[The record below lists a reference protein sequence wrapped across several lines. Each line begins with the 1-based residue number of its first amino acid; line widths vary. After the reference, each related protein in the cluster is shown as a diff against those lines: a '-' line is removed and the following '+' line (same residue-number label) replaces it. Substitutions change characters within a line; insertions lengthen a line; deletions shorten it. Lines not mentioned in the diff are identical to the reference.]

1 LQASFDFITDDVLH
15 SAVALAGGG
24 SRATDGSCGVFSG
37 GLMALSLHFNPRS
50 DVLSQ
55 EEMETLEK
63 ARERT
68 NEYRDWFISEFGSV
82 VCRDVQQKLFGRYY
96 NFMDDD
102 DIKAFG
108 KFPGKEKCNDVVKA
122 SARKV
127 AEILTRLF

>member
-1 LQASFDFITDDVLH
+1 
-15 SAVALAGGG
+15 
-24 SRATDGSCGVFSG
+24 
-37 GLMALSLHFNPRS
+37 MALSLRFNPRS
-50 DVLSQ
+50 DVLSKA
-55 EEMETLEK
+55 EMETLEK

-82 VCRDVQQKLFGRYY
+82 VCSEVQQKLFGRYY

-127 AEILTRLF
+127 AEILTR